1 MIHQI
6 IENSQVVYITL
17 ALLFIIHYVKMRWRV
32 IILKGDEFMKTQIQ
46 SVKGTREFYPED
58 MAIRRW
64 LYGLIEEV
72 STSFGFQEYD
82 GPFIEKIDL
91 YAAKSGEELVKEQA
105 FVFADRGG
113 DLVTLRPEL
122 TPSLAR
128 MVAAR
133 QNELVF
139 PLRWWSF
146 GNFWRYEKPQKGRT
160 REFFQWNIDT
170 IGVNTPE
177 ADAEMIAICATFL
190 NKAGVT
196 PEQITIKV
204 NHRRLMEEKIA
215 ESGIRPELKPEVF
228 KLIDRID
235 KMSIENWTQV
245 AGEAGLSKEQITNLT
260 ILINDHEL
268 WKTSP
273 ELTRVF
279 NALEHLGVANYVTY
293 DPRIIRG
300 LDYYTGTVFEAW
312 DIGGEGRAV
321 LGGGHYDNLVGDV
334 GGKPLA
340 GVGYAMG
347 DVMITLL
354 LKKYGLVQELSQ
366 FDDSVLVTVFDE
378 ASMAASLALSAN
390 LRSKKL
396 KVILFPEEGKLQKQ
410 FKFADRLGIRVVVV
424 LGPDEIEAGNVTI
437 KDLKEHSQVTVPNEM
452 ASVVIRGL
460 LAPQ

>member
-1 MIHQI
+1 
-6 IENSQVVYITL
+6 
-17 ALLFIIHYVKMRWRV
+17 
-32 IILKGDEFMKTQIQ
+32 
-46 SVKGTREFYPED
+46 
-58 MAIRRW
+58 
-64 LYGLIEEV
+64 
-72 STSFGFQEYD
+72 
-82 GPFIEKIDL
+82 
-91 YAAKSGEELVKEQA
+91 
-105 FVFADRGG
+105 
-113 DLVTLRPEL
+113 
-122 TPSLAR
+122 
-128 MVAAR
+128 
-133 QNELVF
+133 
-139 PLRWWSF
+139 
-146 GNFWRYEKPQKGRT
+146 
-160 REFFQWNIDT
+160 
-170 IGVNTPE
+170 
-177 ADAEMIAICATFL
+177 
-190 NKAGVT
+190 
-196 PEQITIKV
+196 V

-279 NALEHLGVANYVTY
+279 SALEHLGVANYVTY

-354 LKKYGLVQELSQ
+354 LKKYGLVPELSQ